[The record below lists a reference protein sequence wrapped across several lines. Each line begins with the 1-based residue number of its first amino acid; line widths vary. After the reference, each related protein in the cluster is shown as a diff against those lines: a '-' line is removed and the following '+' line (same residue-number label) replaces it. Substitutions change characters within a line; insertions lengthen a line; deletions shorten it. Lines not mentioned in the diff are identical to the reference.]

1 MIPVKICGLTNAT
14 DAQIAADMGAAAVGM
29 IFYAGSPRCV
39 TAAQAREIVAGLD
52 RRVAKVGVFVNESPP
67 RINAI
72 VAEVGLDLVQ
82 LSGDEP
88 PEDCAPVNVPVIK
101 VLHVS
106 PEFDPARAND
116 YTVRAVLLDTFKGG
130 SFGGTGQAFSWNAID
145 RQVID
150 SPVILAGGLHPGN
163 VREGIAQVGP
173 DAVDINSGVET
184 APGRKDRAKLA
195 ALFAALK
202 DTRGTDAVVF

>member
-1 MIPVKICGLTNAT
+1 MIPVKICGLTNGA
-14 DAQIAADMGAAAVGM
+14 DAQMAAGMGAAAVGM

-39 TAAQAREIVAGLD
+39 TAAQAREIVAGVD
-52 RRVAKVGVFVNESPP
+52 GRVAKVGVFVNESPE

-88 PEDCAPVNVPVIK
+88 PEDCARVEVPVIK

-116 YTVRAVLLDTFKGG
+116 YAVRAVLLDTFKDG
-130 SFGGTGQAFSWNAID
+130 SFGGTGQTFSWDAID

-173 DAVDINSGVET
+173 DAVDISSGVEA
-184 APGRKDRAKLA
+184 APGRKDPAKLA

-202 DTRGTDAVVF
+202 GTKGTDAIVF

>member
-1 MIPVKICGLTNAT
+1 MIPVKICGLTNAA
-14 DAQIAADMGAAAVGM
+14 DAQLAVDMGAAAIGM
-29 IFYAGSPRCV
+29 IFYTGSPRCV

-52 RRVAKVGVFVNESPP
+52 RRVAKVGVFVNESPE

-82 LSGDEP
+82 LSGNEP
-88 PEDCAPVNVPVIK
+88 PEDCAGMDVPVIK
-101 VLHVS
+101 VLHVP

-116 YTVRAVLLDTFKGG
+116 YAVRAILLDTFKEG
-130 SFGGTGQAFSWNAID
+130 SFGGTGQTFSWNAID
-145 RQVID
+145 RQAIAA
-150 SPVILAGGLHPGN
+150 PVILAGGLHPGN
-163 VREGIAQVGP
+163 VREGIAQLGP
-173 DAVDINSGVET
+173 DVVDISSGVEA

-202 DTRGTDAVVF
+202 DTKGTDAVVF